1 MERYLK
7 RAFKNMRT
15 YKLPAFAAVLAIAMA
30 VVIVG
35 SFFVIFVNV
44 RTLVSHWEA
53 GNRMLI
59 YLAEG
64 VTEGE
69 RLDLEASLNSIEGLT
84 VIRFIPKKE
93 GLKYLTEEFGDQA
106 ALIESLG
113 KNPLPDV
120 LEAMVALDSQAPR
133 NVREISANLMSLPLV
148 SDVEYGQE
156 WIERGF
162 KILEFLR
169 LLGGTLLIIFIAAS
183 VLVIVGTLKLTIY
196 ALKHEFDILRL
207 IGAPNGFITKP
218 FYLQTIFETFAGAVI
233 GLLVVYIL
241 FAVATRGFYGENFM
255 LPLTFK
261 PVFMSFSTMLF
272 FVVISLGAGMAG
284 TFIALR
290 GSLRL

>member
-1 MERYLK
+1 MAGSTK

-30 VVIVG
+30 VVVVG
-35 SFFVIFVNV
+35 SFFVIFLNV
-44 RTLVSHWEA
+44 RGLVSHWEA

-59 YLAEG
+59 YLAAD

-69 RLDLEASLNSIEGLT
+69 RLDLEASLNSIEGLA
-84 VIRFIPKKE
+84 ILRFIPKDE
-93 GLKYLTEEFGDQA
+93 GLRYLTEEFGDQS
-106 ALIESLG
+106 ALVQSLG
-113 KNPLPDV
+113 GNPLPDV
-120 LEAMVALDSQAPR
+120 FEAMVALDSQASR
-133 NVREISANLMSLPLV
+133 NIREIAANLKSLPLV
-148 SDVEYGQE
+148 ADVEYGQE

-162 KILEFLR
+162 KIIDFLR
-169 LLGGTLLIIFIAAS
+169 LLGVTLLVIFVAAS

-207 IGAPNGFITKP
+207 IGAPNGFIVKP
-218 FYLQTIFETFAGAVI
+218 FYLQTLMETLAGAVI
-233 GLLVVYIL
+233 GLIVVYLL
-241 FAVATRGFYGENFM
+241 FFAATRDFYTGAHM

-261 PVFMSFSTMLF
+261 PVFMSLGNIVF
-272 FVVISLGAGMAG
+272 FVVISLVTGVVG